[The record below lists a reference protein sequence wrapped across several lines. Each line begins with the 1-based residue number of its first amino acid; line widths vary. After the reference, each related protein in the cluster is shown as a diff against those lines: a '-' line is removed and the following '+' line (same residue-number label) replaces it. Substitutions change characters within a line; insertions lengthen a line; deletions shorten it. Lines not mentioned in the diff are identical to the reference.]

1 MQILCNENA
10 SYPMTAGERGSVQ
23 PGVVRHDCPICGVQG
38 QICQEG
44 FYDDR
49 YGYPGRFSLRG
60 CTACGH
66 KWLDAPFSAEQLGAL
81 YTDFYPRTNLKLA
94 DFAPHQEAQGFAAWM
109 NGNYSTAFRW
119 VPRGVRI
126 LDIGCGFGNTLAYH
140 QARGCDAWGVEADE
154 NIRRVAD
161 KFGFRVHVGLFDD
174 SLYQA
179 EFFDYVTMD
188 QVIEH
193 VTDPVATLRG
203 VARILKPGGTAV
215 LSTPNSSGWG
225 ATVFGRRWINWHA
238 PYHLQFFSPAS
249 MRLATEDAGLV
260 VERSVTITPS
270 AWLHFQ
276 WLHLLT
282 YPQEGRPSIFWAP
295 RGMWSV
301 MQRLARKV
309 LMMVHRCKIDHMIT
323 RVFDALD
330 VGDNRLFFLR
340 KP

>member
-1 MQILCNENA
+1 
-10 SYPMTAGERGSVQ
+10 
-23 PGVVRHDCPICGVQG
+23 VQG
-38 QICQEG
+38 RIGQEG

-60 CTACGH
+60 CAACGH
-66 KWLDAPFSAEQLGAL
+66 KWLDAPFSPEQLGEL
-81 YTDFYPRTNLKLA
+81 YTAFYPRTNLKLA
-94 DFAPHQEAQGFAAWM
+94 DFASHQEVQGFAAWM
-109 NGNYSTAFRW
+109 NGNYATAFRW

-140 QARGCDAWGVEADE
+140 QARGCDVWGVEADK

-174 SLYQA
+174 SLYKA

-193 VTDPVATLRG
+193 VTDPVGTLRG

-238 PYHLQFFSPAS
+238 PYHLQFFSQAS
-249 MRLATEDAGLV
+249 MQLAAQQAGLI
-260 VERSVTITPS
+260 VERSMTITPS
-270 AWLHFQ
+270 AWLHYQ

-282 YPQEGRPSIFWAP
+282 YPSEGAPSIFWAP
-295 RGMWSV
+295 GGTWSF
-301 MQRLARKV
+301 MKRIGRKAFSII
-309 LMMVHRCKIDHMIT
+309 HRCKVDHVIT
-323 RVFDALD
+323 RVFDALG